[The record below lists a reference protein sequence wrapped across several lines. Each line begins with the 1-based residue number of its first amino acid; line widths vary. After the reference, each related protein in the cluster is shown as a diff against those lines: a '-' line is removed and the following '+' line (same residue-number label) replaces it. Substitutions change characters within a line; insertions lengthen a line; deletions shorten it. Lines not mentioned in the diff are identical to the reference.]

1 MTRRLIIVLVIGQ
14 VCLDLAAVVNFWVN
28 SVWQTKVTDL
38 LLSSG
43 LM

>member
-1 MTRRLIIVLVIGQ
+1 MTRKCMTILVIGQ
-14 VCLDLAAVVNFWVN
+14 ICLDVAVAFSLWMG

-38 LLSSG
+38 LLSQG